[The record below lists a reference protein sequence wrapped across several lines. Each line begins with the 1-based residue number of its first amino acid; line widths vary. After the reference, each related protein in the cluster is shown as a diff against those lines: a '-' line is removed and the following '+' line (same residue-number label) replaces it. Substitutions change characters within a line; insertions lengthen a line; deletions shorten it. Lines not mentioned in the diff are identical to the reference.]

1 MLYKILTLT
10 PLADYQIRLVYADGF
25 ETIVD
30 FKSTIAQGGVFSTLA
45 DPQVFSQ
52 AKLGEDGRYITWGD
66 VDFCADGLRLED
78 SKPKLESVQMPAK
91 S

>member
-1 MLYKILTLT
+1 MLT

-30 FKSTIAQGGVFSTLA
+30 FESTIAQGGVFSMLA
-45 DPQVFSQ
+45 DPQVFAQ
-52 AKLGEDGRYITWGD
+52 VKLGENGRYITWGE
-66 VDFCADGLRLED
+66 VDFCADGLRLGQD
-78 SKPKLESVQMPAK
+78 SKSKLESVQMQTSK